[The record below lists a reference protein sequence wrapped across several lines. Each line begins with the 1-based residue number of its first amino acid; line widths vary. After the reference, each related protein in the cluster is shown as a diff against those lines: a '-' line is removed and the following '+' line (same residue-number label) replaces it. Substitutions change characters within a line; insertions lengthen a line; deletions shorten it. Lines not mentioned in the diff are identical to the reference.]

1 MNLYSFIY
9 DPIALFAIIGN
20 MSIMSFSLYAISY
33 NYFPANTTFFK
44 NLISAKISN
53 IWQIL
58 YPNEENDE
66 HREEKSK
73 FSDEEAKKEKK
84 VNSQHFLEI
93 EKNSEKIAALKDFS
107 QNVNFFTSSPN
118 FSSSP
123 QNSTKFMKST
133 NSPKLS
139 IFTQIEEI
147 HTNQNISN
155 KISPSNKNLLN
166 ELKIQDF
173 SDNETKKEK
182 KVNSQHFLE
191 IEKNS
196 EKNAAL
202 KDFSQNVNFFTSSPN
217 FSSSPQNS
225 TKSIKYT
232 KSTKSTQYSEF
243 GFIMYHIGENE
254 TLSIDNTSLDQIKE
268 YLECENTCLMECLIH
283 CENMKKKK
291 NKEAFDVF
299 LLTKNISGDKKKHS
313 TRKGYY
319 GNNTTL
325 YKNVTRMVREDKFK
339 DLKELSEI
347 KFERVNNPFI
357 QMELYLI
364 DENTNND
371 ESYKR
376 NECGDQ
382 IFDLLDYFDD
392 FCIKGNEL
400 LDIDF
405 ITWYLSH
412 YFKIIIN
419 ETTFSN
425 KIYNIRC
432 IDNAIKLFH
441 LSEKRHLLLS
451 DEPNN
456 YDIIETYRAKYM
468 DMSIGRQ
475 DIDGERE

>member
-58 YPNEENDE
+58 YPNEENEE

-73 FSDEEAKKEKK
+73 FSEE
-84 VNSQHFLEI
+84 
-93 EKNSEKIAALKDFS
+93 
-107 QNVNFFTSSPN
+107 
-118 FSSSP
+118 
-123 QNSTKFMKST
+123 
-133 NSPKLS
+133 
-139 IFTQIEEI
+139 
-147 HTNQNISN
+147 
-155 KISPSNKNLLN
+155 
-166 ELKIQDF
+166 
-173 SDNETKKEK
+173 ETKKEK
-182 KVNSQHFLE
+182 IVNSQHFLE

-202 KDFSQNVNFFTSSPN
+202 KDFSQNVNFFPSSPN

-225 TKSIKYT
+225 TKS
-232 KSTKSTQYSEF
+232 TKSTQYSDF

-475 DIDGERE
+475 DRDGQRE

>member
-20 MSIMSFSLYAISY
+20 ISIMGFSLYTISY
-33 NYFPANTTFFK
+33 NYFPTNTIFFK
-44 NLISAKISN
+44 KLISAKISN

-66 HREEKSK
+66 HPEEKSD
-73 FSDEEAKKEKK
+73 FSDEKAKNKKK
-84 VNSQHFLEI
+84 VI
-93 EKNSEKIAALKDFS
+93 
-107 QNVNFFTSSPN
+107 
-118 FSSSP
+118 
-123 QNSTKFMKST
+123 
-133 NSPKLS
+133 
-139 IFTQIEEI
+139 
-147 HTNQNISN
+147 
-155 KISPSNKNLLN
+155 
-166 ELKIQDF
+166 
-173 SDNETKKEK
+173 
-182 KVNSQHFLE
+182 SQHFLE

-202 KDFSQNVNFFTSSPN
+202 KDFSQNVNFFPSSPK

-225 TKSIKYT
+225 M
-232 KSTKSTQYSEF
+232 KSTQYSDF

-254 TLSIDNTSLDQIKE
+254 TLSIDNTSLDEIKE
-268 YLECENTCLMECLIH
+268 YLESENTCLMECLIH

-313 TRKGYY
+313 MRKGYY

-325 YKNVTRMVREDKFK
+325 YKNVTRMVREDKFN

-347 KFERVNNPFI
+347 KFERVDNPFI
-357 QMELYLI
+357 QIELYLI

-376 NECGDQ
+376 NICGDQ

-412 YFKIIIN
+412 YFEIIMN
-419 ETTFSN
+419 ENTFSN

-432 IDNAIKLFH
+432 IDKAINLFH
-441 LSEKRHLLLS
+441 LSEKRHLVLC
-451 DEPNN
+451 DEEDS
-456 YDIIETYRAKYM
+456 YEIIETNNVNY
-468 DMSIGRQ
+468 
-475 DIDGERE
+475 